1 MIVCAGQSSRQLLT
15 QPLSRYEKVSYAL
28 HSSPACAGR
37 LVACRRHCGR
47 RFSFE
52 RAAQDQGTV
61 PADRHDDDNGFDKGW
76 LGLLGLAGL
85 VGLKR
90 RDRDDVHQRDATGN
104 DANRGTTAR
113 V

>member
-1 MIVCAGQSSRQLLT
+1 MRSILLRPVLAGSL
-15 QPLSRYEKVSYAL
+15 
-28 HSSPACAGR
+28 
-37 LVACRRHCGR
+37 LVAAIAGVG
-47 RFSFE
+47 SPSSV
-52 RAAQDQGTV
+52 AAQDQGTV